1 MSINLKKYYI
11 EIVMKNMDFKEVII
25 KLPIT
30 DESLEKAL
38 LKILQIEKD
47 MLGYKNFDTE
57 LMSVLDIIKVDN
69 IEIKK
74 PTNIYYLN
82 LYLNILKD
90 KDINLSS
97 EKMIITTDILKEKI
111 TDLLK
116 IQNKDMNFEEIKNF
130 IKENNKL
137 DNPKEETKEIN
148 EVIKNQKTMFT
159 VKQLQKIHNERKGK

>member
-111 TDLLK
+111 TDLLE

-137 DNPKEETKEIN
+137 DDLKEETEEIN
-148 EVIKNQKTMFT
+148 EVIKNQKPMFT